1 MEKFFDVYRHLR
13 RDNLDT
19 LAQIYTEEIVFI
31 DPAHR
36 ISGLPQLKN
45 YFEKLYSDL
54 DSIELDFI
62 HHLRQGQVAYVQWRM
77 VMSHPRL
84 RKGSPVTVEG
94 LSRLEFDAEEK
105 VRLHR
110 DYFDLGEM
118 LYENLPLIGMV
129 VTSIKKR
136 LGQ

>member
-1 MEKFFDVYRHLR
+1 MEKFFDVYRHLNSE
-13 RDNLDT
+13 NLDT
-19 LAQIYTEEIVFI
+19 LAQIYSEEIIFI

-36 ISGLPQLKN
+36 ISGLAQVKN
-45 YFEKLYSDL
+45 YFGKLYSNL
-54 DSIELDFI
+54 DSIEFDFV
-62 HHLRQGQVAYVQWRM
+62 HHLRQKDVAYVQWRM

-84 RKGSPVTVEG
+84 RKGNPVTVEG
-94 LSRLEFDAEEK
+94 LSRLEFDAEEMVK
-105 VRLHR
+105 VHR

>member
-1 MEKFFDVYRHLR
+1 M
-13 RDNLDT
+13 
-19 LAQIYTEEIVFI
+19 
-31 DPAHR
+31 
-36 ISGLPQLKN
+36 
-45 YFEKLYSDL
+45 
-54 DSIELDFI
+54 
-62 HHLRQGQVAYVQWRM
+62 AYVQWRM
-77 VMSHPRL
+77 VMRHPRL

-105 VRLHR
+105 VKLHR

>member
-1 MEKFFDVYRHLR
+1 
-13 RDNLDT
+13 
-19 LAQIYTEEIVFI
+19 
-31 DPAHR
+31 
-36 ISGLPQLKN
+36 
-45 YFEKLYSDL
+45 
-54 DSIELDFI
+54 
-62 HHLRQGQVAYVQWRM
+62 M
-77 VMSHPRL
+77 VMRHPRL

-105 VRLHR
+105 VKLHR